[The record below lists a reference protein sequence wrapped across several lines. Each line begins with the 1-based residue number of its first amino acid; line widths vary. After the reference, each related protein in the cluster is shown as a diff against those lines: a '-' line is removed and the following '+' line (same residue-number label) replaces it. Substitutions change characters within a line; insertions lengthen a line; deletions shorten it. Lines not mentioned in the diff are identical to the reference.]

1 MAHGDAREGSEGEA
15 GEWSGLPVPIT
26 LPRNMVY
33 PALLPL
39 MRTPQLPVIDGT
51 DAPADLN
58 GLLRFTERRNLVSA
72 CAITFQTQSNTHS
85 DTIYRTSA
93 SLRGTLL
100 LSSVSNTAD
109 CWNKVQ
115 YWFSFCVFHKS
126 LYNSSRKW
134 LEDYCFVLFFYQG
147 SGIKCCTTGKAAE
160 IFILCISQV
169 FIHFFSEMA
178 GRLLFCF
185 VFLSGKRH

>member
-1 MAHGDAREGSEGEA
+1 
-15 GEWSGLPVPIT
+15 
-26 LPRNMVY
+26 MVY